1 MDEFN
6 CISLFCVSYS
16 SGGQQTPGYEQS
28 SYSQQQQSGYPSQ
41 QGGYGQQ
48 SSYSQQGG
56 YQQQAPPPQQPPPS
70 SYPPPSGSYG
80 QPPASQY
87 GQQGSSGGAYG
98 QNDYKPPS
106 QYCRVGDTWHWHQR
120 KSAAAMK
127 PNLCDWLFCCLFVQ
141 VITGRT
147 IRMAVTP
154 SPVDMVVE
162 WEGGTTEGVAEGGST
177 GAWWEEECVGEWTV
191 EAWGKFVCV
200 HVCHDHFLSFIQE
213 LWTAIKGLRAMLNTP
228 LTLSPLWW
236 SSGLCAGTTKM

>member
-1 MDEFN
+1 MNDLN

-28 SYSQQQQSGYPSQ
+28 SYSQQQQSGYQSQ

-48 SSYSQQGG
+48 GSYSQQGG

-106 QYCRVGDTWHWHQR
+106 QYRRVGHTWKWFQP
-120 KSAAAMK
+120 KSAAATK
-127 PNLCDWLFCCLFVQ
+127 PNADFWDWFFSPFFFVLFVQ
-141 VITGRT
+141 VVTGRT
-147 IRMAVTP
+147 TRTAVT
-154 SPVDMVVE
+154 SPVVMAVE
-162 WEGGTTEGVAEGGST
+162 WEGGRAAGVAEGGST

-191 EAWGKFVCV
+191 EAWGKSVCV
-200 HVCHDHFLSFIQE
+200 CACATVTFI
-213 LWTAIKGLRAMLNTP
+213 P
-228 LTLSPLWW
+228 LHRSCERP
-236 SSGLCAGTTKM
+236 